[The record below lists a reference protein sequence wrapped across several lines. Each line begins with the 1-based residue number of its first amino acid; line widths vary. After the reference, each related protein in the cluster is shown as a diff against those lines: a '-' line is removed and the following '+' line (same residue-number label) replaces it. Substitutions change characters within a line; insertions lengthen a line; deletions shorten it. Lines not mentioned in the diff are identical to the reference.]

1 MGFGNGPRIVT
12 NGLVLSL
19 DAADRNSYPG
29 SGTTWF
35 DVSGNSNSGTLTN
48 GPTYSSANGGSIVF
62 DGTNDYCQFSSLP
75 PGFQAGITNYSIS
88 IWFKL
93 NTYKESPLLEMG
105 NNSGGLQR
113 IMFWLTGESPNRL
126 YALGASENTQYRYS
140 SIYLSLNTIYNA
152 VYTYNNTGTISKLYI
167 KGVEDT
173 GLTNSTTNGLLT
185 SLSNTWTLGADSVY
199 NHIYCQSA
207 NIYNVVLYTKTLS
220 QIEILQNYN
229 AQKSRF
235 GL

>member
-1 MGFGNGPRIVT
+1 MGISGGPDMIQD
-12 NGLVLSL
+12 GLVLAL

-29 SGTTWF
+29 SGTTWR
-35 DVSGNSNSGTLTN
+35 DVSGNGNNGTLTN
-48 GPTYSSANGGSIVF
+48 GPTFSNNSIVF

-75 PGFQAGITNYSIS
+75 PGFQSGMTNYSIS

-93 NTYKESPLLEMG
+93 NTYKDSPLLEMG
-105 NNSGGLQR
+105 DTFGDLQR
-113 IMFWLTGESPNRL
+113 IMFWTTGESPNRL
-126 YALGASENTQYRYS
+126 YALGASQNTQYRYS
-140 SIYLSLNTIYNA
+140 SVYLSLNTIYNA

-167 KGVEDT
+167 NSIEDI
-173 GLTNSTTNGLLT
+173 GLTNSTVNGLLT

-207 NIYNVVLYTKTLS
+207 NIYSVVLYTKTLS
-220 QIEILQNYN
+220 QIEIRQNYN

-235 GL
+235 NL